1 MGTLLA
7 CYSVPRQV
15 EDGCENEAW
24 KSCFQVLVSLKTVCT
39 INLIK
44 YEKEDSTLMFVVLVG
59 WSFCTE
65 TSGRSVDG

>member
-1 MGTLLA
+1 MEG
-7 CYSVPRQV
+7 
-15 EDGCENEAW
+15 GCENETW

-65 TSGRSVDG
+65 TYGRGVDG